1 MLKILLSGAG
11 GAMGKNVYAAA
22 QNMENCEV
30 VAGVDSKP
38 TPADFPVYKDFSSVK
53 ETADVVIDFSNVSN
67 LENLLSYCLK
77 NKCPAVI
84 ATTGFS
90 EKQLDDIKLAAR
102 EIPIFKT
109 ANFSLGVNV
118 LCALAKRATKML
130 YGFDIEI
137 IEKHHHNKVD
147 APSGTALMLAEAV
160 NEAADNTLHYEF
172 DRHSKRAKREKTEI
186 GIHSIR
192 GGSIVGEHDVL
203 FAGEGEVITLSHN
216 AESRSVFAV
225 GALKAAEFIVNCK
238 PGLYNMD
245 DLLKL

>member
-38 TPADFPVYKDFSSVK
+38 TSADFPVYKDFSSVK

-67 LENLLSYCLK
+67 LENLLAYCLK

-90 EKQLDDIKLAAR
+90 EKQLDDIKTAAR

-130 YGFDIEI
+130 YGFDVEI

>member
-11 GAMGKNVYAAA
+11 GAMGKNVCAAA

-38 TPADFPVYKDFSSVK
+38 TSADFPVYKDFSSVK

-67 LENLLSYCLK
+67 LESLLSYCVK
-77 NKCPAVI
+77 NKRPAVI

-90 EKQLDDIKLAAR
+90 EKQLDDIKMAAR
-102 EIPIFKT
+102 KIPIFKT

-225 GALKAAEFIVNCK
+225 GALKAAEFIVDCK